1 MPQCDSGG
9 QWGGGGLF
17 RLDLMFFKC
26 GELNWLN
33 KEAEFDYFI
42 LGD

>member
-9 QWGGGGLF
+9 KWGGGGAVSAGF
-17 RLDLMFFKC
+17 NVFGC

-42 LGD
+42 LED